1 MRLRG
6 SREGQAVTL
15 SGLGR
20 HCCFCLLDLRPPAD
34 QPARCKLLL
43 LLLLHP
49 DASTYLQG
57 SAGQGR
63 CNQTR
68 RLCRPS

>member
-6 SREGQAVTL
+6 GRESKAVTL
-15 SGLGR
+15 SGCWVVTR
-20 HCCFCLLDLRPPAD
+20 CCFPTGQQNNPLAAAAALPY
-34 QPARCKLLL
+34 
-43 LLLLHP
+43 
-49 DASTYLQG
+49 ASTYLQG